1 MFIETTTTQ
10 NQLRRSDMFMETAM
24 KNETISANA
33 ASTAMRQRIHAA
45 PLGLEICCERLAINR
60 SLLRS

>member
-1 MFIETTTTQ
+1 
-10 NQLRRSDMFMETAM
+10 MFMETAM

-33 ASTAMRQRIHAA
+33 ASMAMRQRIHAA
-45 PLGLEICCERLAINR
+45 PLGLEICCERIAINR